1 MILYMGTGDYFFDF
15 STEERVGFIY
25 HEYFSPFRCSI
36 LKISENELLVG
47 AEFTII
53 LIDYKKFQKIKEFD
67 NDNSYALF
75 KLSDQYLLTSYG
87 KGFLQI
93 YKMSRDSNGQ
103 LELKNVNKKK
113 ILDYFV
119 AGIYKL
125 PDGKFVI
132 FNMNNNLTVWNSK
145 NKSK

>member
-1 MILYMGTGDYFFDF
+1 MI
-15 STEERVGFIY
+15 SSERVGFIS
-25 HEYFSPFRCSI
+25 HKFFSPFRCSI
-36 LKISENELLVG
+36 LKISDHELLVG
-47 AEFTII
+47 ADFTIV

-93 YKMSRDSNGQ
+93 YKMSRDLNGQ

-119 AGIYKL
+119 AGIAKL
-125 PDGKFVI
+125 PDGKFMI
-132 FNMNNNLTVWNSK
+132 FNMENSITVWYSK
-145 NKSK
+145 NI